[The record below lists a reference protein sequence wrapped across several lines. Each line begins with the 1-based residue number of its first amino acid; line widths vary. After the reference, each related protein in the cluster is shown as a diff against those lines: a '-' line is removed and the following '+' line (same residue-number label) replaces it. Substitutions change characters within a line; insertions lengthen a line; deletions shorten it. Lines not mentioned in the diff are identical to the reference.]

1 MATDF
6 ETLLKDLL
14 GESKE
19 LFGESAEK
27 LSRFQAEKMGKLTGK
42 IQNLAREAL
51 KPEITRMTS
60 EIADLRG
67 RIAELEAIRARAAE
81 DGLEPPIT

>member
-14 GESKE
+14 GESRE

-27 LSRFQAEKMGKLTGK
+27 LSRFQAEKMAKLTGK

-67 RIAELEAIRARAAE
+67 RIAELEANRARS
-81 DGLEPPIT
+81 G